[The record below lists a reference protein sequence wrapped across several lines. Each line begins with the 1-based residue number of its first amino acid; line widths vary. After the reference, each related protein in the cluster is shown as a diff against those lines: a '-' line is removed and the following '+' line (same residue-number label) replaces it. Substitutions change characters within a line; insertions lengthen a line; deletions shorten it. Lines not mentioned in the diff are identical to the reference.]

1 MPALHTL
8 SVGPTPTSA
17 QGGEAASVDR
27 QALSRRAEAA
37 AKSAALRYSEACG
50 GAVRC
55 TFVGQPRCEGDEA
68 LSLCDIETNPQAWV
82 IPRKADR
89 MRLAFRWDIFEEVS
103 VIPTE
108 SDFSVVILSNAE
120 EQGVPLP
127 ASWEH
132 LLETLAG
139 SVSKDEGVC

>member
-1 MPALHTL
+1 MVLKLGLHRFCHFLSFSLAVVIRRVSPAFSL
-8 SVGPTPTSA
+8 GAPTDHRLLPRA
-17 QGGEAASVDR
+17 REEAASVDR
-27 QALSRRAEAA
+27 QALLRRAEAA
-37 AKSAALRYSEACG
+37 AKSAALRYSETCG

-103 VIPTE
+103 V
-108 SDFSVVILSNAE
+108 L
-120 EQGVPLP
+120 
-127 ASWEH
+127 
-132 LLETLAG
+132 
-139 SVSKDEGVC
+139 KR